1 MPKGFLHLNAAEE
14 KMRFLVVED
23 DFTSRKLLQKI
34 LSPYGEVDV
43 AVNGQEAVDAFKLA
57 LDEGHPY
64 ELVCMD
70 IMMPEMDGQEALKKI
85 REVEKHR
92 GTPSSEESKVIMT
105 TALDDP
111 KNVVEAYYKGGAT
124 SYVPKPIDR
133 QLFLQLLRN
142 IGIIK

>member
-1 MPKGFLHLNAAEE
+1 
-14 KMRFLVVED
+14 MRFLVVED

-43 AVNGQEAVDAFKLA
+43 AVNGQESLDAFTTA
-57 LDEGHPY
+57 LEEGNPY

-85 REVEKHR
+85 REVEKQR
-92 GTPSSEESKVIMT
+92 GIPGSQEVKVIMT

-142 IGIIK
+142 IGIIQ

>member
-1 MPKGFLHLNAAEE
+1 
-14 KMRFLVVED
+14 MRFLIVED
-23 DFTSRKLLQKI
+23 DFTSRKLLQQI
-34 LSPYGEVDV
+34 LSPYGDVDV
-43 AVNGQEAVDAFKLA
+43 AVNGKEAVGAFEKA
-57 LDEGHPY
+57 LGDGAAY

-85 REVEKHR
+85 RALEKAKGV
-92 GTPSSEESKVIMT
+92 GTADESKVVMT

-133 QLFLQLLRN
+133 QLFLQLLKN
-142 IGIIK
+142 IGLIQ

>member
-1 MPKGFLHLNAAEE
+1 
-14 KMRFLVVED
+14 MRFLIVED
-23 DFTSRKLLQKI
+23 DFTSRKLLQQI

-43 AVNGQEAVDAFKLA
+43 AVNGKEAVGAFEKA
-57 LDEGHPY
+57 LTDGTPY

-85 REVEKHR
+85 RAIEQANGVS
-92 GTPSSEESKVIMT
+92 TTDESKVVMT

-124 SYVPKPIDR
+124 SYVPKPLDR
-133 QLFLQLLRN
+133 QLFLQLLKN
-142 IGIIK
+142 IGLIQ

>member
-1 MPKGFLHLNAAEE
+1 
-14 KMRFLVVED
+14 MRVLIVED

-34 LSPYGEVDV
+34 LTPYGEADI
-43 AVNGQEAVDAFKLA
+43 AVNGQEAVEAFETA
-57 LDEGHPY
+57 LQENRPY

-85 REVEKHR
+85 REIEKNN
-92 GTPSSEESKVIMT
+92 GVSSNDEVKVVMT

-142 IGIIK
+142 LGLIQ

>member
-1 MPKGFLHLNAAEE
+1 
-14 KMRFLVVED
+14 MRVLIVED

-34 LSPYGEVDV
+34 VGPYGEADI
-43 AVNGQEAVDAFKLA
+43 AVNGQESIEAFEAA
-57 LDEGHPY
+57 LEENNPY
-64 ELVCMD
+64 DLVCMD

-85 REVEKHR
+85 RAIEKSR
-92 GTPSSEESKVIMT
+92 GIRNSEEVKVIMI

-111 KNVVEAYYKGGAT
+111 QNVVEAYYKGGAT

-142 IGIIK
+142 LGLIQ

>member
-1 MPKGFLHLNAAEE
+1 
-14 KMRFLVVED
+14 MRVLIVED

-34 LSPYGEVDV
+34 LSPYGEADI
-43 AVNGQEAVDAFKLA
+43 AVNGQEAVDAFSEA
-57 LDEGHPY
+57 LEEGNPY
-64 ELVCMD
+64 NLVCMD
-70 IMMPEMDGQEALKKI
+70 IMMPEMDGQEALRKI
-85 REVEKHR
+85 REIEKSR
-92 GTPSSEESKVIMT
+92 GVKSADEVKVVMT

-142 IGIIK
+142 LSLIQ

>member
-1 MPKGFLHLNAAEE
+1 MPSKKRWGTGPA
-14 KMRFLVVED
+14 
-23 DFTSRKLLQKI
+23 
-34 LSPYGEVDV
+34 
-43 AVNGQEAVDAFKLA
+43 
-57 LDEGHPY
+57 Y

-85 REVEKHR
+85 RALEKAKGV
-92 GTPSSEESKVIMT
+92 GTADESKVVMT

-133 QLFLQLLRN
+133 QLFLQLLKN
-142 IGIIK
+142 IGLIQ

>member
-1 MPKGFLHLNAAEE
+1 
-14 KMRFLVVED
+14 MRVLIVED

-34 LSPYGEVDV
+34 LSPYGEADI
-43 AVNGQEAVDAFKLA
+43 AVNGQEAVEAFEDALK
-57 LDEGHPY
+57 ENNPY
-64 ELVCMD
+64 DLVCMD

-85 REVEKHR
+85 REIEKSN
-92 GTPSSEESKVIMT
+92 GVSSTEEVKVIMT

-142 IGIIK
+142 LDLIQ

>member
-1 MPKGFLHLNAAEE
+1 
-14 KMRFLVVED
+14 MRFLIVED
-23 DFTSRKLLQKI
+23 DFTSRKLLQQI
-34 LSPYGEVDV
+34 LSPYGDVDV
-43 AVNGQEAVDAFKLA
+43 AVNGKEAVGAFEKA
-57 LDEGHPY
+57 LGDGAAY

-85 REVEKHR
+85 RALEKAKGV
-92 GTPSSEESKVIMT
+92 GTADESKVVMT

-133 QLFLQLLRN
+133 LLFLQLLKN
-142 IGIIK
+142 IGLIQ

>member
-1 MPKGFLHLNAAEE
+1 
-14 KMRFLVVED
+14 MRVLVVED

-34 LSPYGEVDV
+34 ISPYGEADI
-43 AVNGQEAVDAFKLA
+43 AVNGQESIDAFEAA
-57 LDEGHPY
+57 LEENDPY
-64 ELVCMD
+64 DLVCMD

-85 REVEKHR
+85 RAIEKAKGIRNAEEV
-92 GTPSSEESKVIMT
+92 KVIMI

-142 IGIIK
+142 LGLIQ

>member
-1 MPKGFLHLNAAEE
+1 
-14 KMRFLVVED
+14 MRFLVVED
-23 DFTSRKLLQKI
+23 DFTSRKLLQRI

-43 AVNGQEAVDAFKLA
+43 AVNGQEAVEAFEMA
-57 LDEGHPY
+57 LEENRPY
-64 ELVCMD
+64 DLVCMD

-85 REVEKHR
+85 REVENTKGMR
-92 GTPSSEESKVIMT
+92 GANEAKVVMT

-133 QLFLQLLRN
+133 QLFLQLLKN
-142 IGIIK
+142 IGIIQ

>member
-1 MPKGFLHLNAAEE
+1 
-14 KMRFLVVED
+14 MRVLIVED

-34 LSPYGEVDV
+34 VSPYGEADI
-43 AVNGQEAVDAFKLA
+43 AVNGQESIDAFEAA
-57 LDEGHPY
+57 LEENDPY
-64 ELVCMD
+64 DLVCMD

-85 REVEKHR
+85 RAIEKNKGIRNAEEV
-92 GTPSSEESKVIMT
+92 KVIMI

-142 IGIIK
+142 LGLIQ